1 MFVKKSV
8 PNKYI
13 SFYLLAL
20 CFLLGSLVFIFK
32 FYWLFATVQYSW
44 WIISGIS
51 LFYSTRIPSA
61 FLKRV
66 LIVIHLVLMYGI
78 VLGTLLGF
86 VSFGKVEYL
95 LFPVAYVLIVG
106 ALHELEKK
114 KAFFIMGLII
124 PMSISTLAFIYA
136 HYLIIFQS
144 HSFESYYLIPLLMLM
159 VITGLIGLYAATK
172 LETSRRKF
180 YLLFINYLFSTYFN
194 VVLLLLF
201 LVNVVR
207 N

>member
-1 MFVKKSV
+1 MFVKKSM

-20 CFLLGSLVFIFK
+20 CFLLGSLVFVFK

-66 LIVIHLVLMYGI
+66 LIGIHLVLMYGI

-136 HYLIIFQS
+136 HYLIIFQVI
-144 HSFESYYLIPLLMLM
+144 HSK
-159 VITGLIGLYAATK
+159 VII
-172 LETSRRKF
+172 
-180 YLLFINYLFSTYFN
+180 
-194 VVLLLLF
+194 
-201 LVNVVR
+201 
-207 N
+207 